1 MSAASRID
9 LSRERS
15 MGDILLAAA
24 RIYGAYPLLFA
35 ILAVA
40 VMAPFE
46 LLVLALTG
54 YGPLRDGHE
63 NVGTSLIV
71 SVARLALVGPL
82 ISALHIHAVV
92 RIGKGERPTL
102 SAVAA
107 SGLSVLPVVAA
118 ATIMS
123 GIGTGLGFVAF
134 IIPGLILLIRWA
146 VVAQAAALE
155 GDGWLDALHSSG
167 RLTKGNYGHVFALL
181 LAAGV
186 LSFAVHLVAISVHAG
201 NTSGAASV
209 ALGIAIDTIVA
220 SFQALTLALL
230 YFDLCARV
238 GDAATSSDEHE
249 ETVSPFG

>member
-1 MSAASRID
+1 MSATSRID

-15 MGDILLAAA
+15 LGDILIAAA

-63 NVGTSLIV
+63 NVGTSVLV

-82 ISALHIHAVV
+82 ISALHIRAVV

-102 SAVAA
+102 YTVGA
-107 SGLSVLPVVAA
+107 SGVSVLPVVAA

-123 GIGTGLGFVAF
+123 GIGIGLGFVAL
-134 IIPGLILLIRWA
+134 IIPGLILAIRWA

-155 GDGWLDALHSSG
+155 GEGWLDALHSSG

-181 LAAGV
+181 LAAGA
-186 LSFAVHLVAISVHAG
+186 LSFAVHLAAISVHLRARAG
-201 NTSGAASV
+201 
-209 ALGIAIDTIVA
+209 DTA
-220 SFQALTLALL
+220 PAP
-230 YFDLCARV
+230 
-238 GDAATSSDEHE
+238 DEQDE
-249 ETVSPFG
+249 PVSPFG